1 MSSDE
6 HDSSGEDTA
15 SQSDAETEVARRVS
29 PRTRPKVQVADEGG
43 SSKSKSN
50 KKSKSK
56 SNKKSKSRNR
66 SESQSESGSGSRSKG
81 KKQKITSDK
90 DVLEVDD
97 DEIDMTKI
105 DMKAD
110 LASAKDGGMLAPGW
124 APKMSEQQKA
134 AAVFQHFFVFNL
146 DLADRKASRE
156 FLEEKVQSKKGKNAK
171 LESRGQIFVDGWF
184 AYAAKAKSR
193 MTTLICMG
201 LGWTDHSKTNPWL
214 NLRLSYDA
222 ICLLLPPPVDLYSE
236 AQDDTDNSFPTEEDV
251 KAACVYDAF
260 KRAED
265 HHALFTLLQREQ
277 PNKKGKGALYNV
289 HTSLRRRPALF
300 ARFAVMAILACS
312 GGDGNAH
319 LQLALRR
326 ASSLLSGDSKFG
338 ESIARFLVVPL
349 CSCVPF

>member
-1 MSSDE
+1 MSSAED
-6 HDSSGEDTA
+6 DASGEDTA

-29 PRTRPKVQVADEGG
+29 PRTRPKIQVADEGG

-50 KKSKSK
+50 KKSKSKSK

-66 SESQSESGSGSRSKG
+66 SESQSESRSGSRSKG

-146 DLADRKASRE
+146 DLTDRKPSRD

-193 MTTLICMG
+193 MTT
-201 LGWTDHSKTNPWL
+201 HSYLHGAGMDRPLENQPL
-214 NLRLSYDA
+214 
-222 ICLLLPPPVDLYSE
+222 
-236 AQDDTDNSFPTEEDV
+236 
-251 KAACVYDAF
+251 
-260 KRAED
+260 AESQVE
-265 HHALFTLLQREQ
+265 L
-277 PNKKGKGALYNV
+277 
-289 HTSLRRRPALF
+289 
-300 ARFAVMAILACS
+300 
-312 GGDGNAH
+312 
-319 LQLALRR
+319 
-326 ASSLLSGDSKFG
+326 
-338 ESIARFLVVPL
+338 
-349 CSCVPF
+349 